1 MIIVNE
7 IKKII
12 ANKEQ
17 AMNRYSE
24 RAQIAMK
31 YDIKILTETL
41 QYIMQLEK
49 IIAEKNQYI
58 EDLKKYNGDLTI
70 DNFKLQEQVEHGR
83 FYQLEREI
91 SNGALKMALES
102 VAIIHKLAYQNEELK
117 IHIRSLLYEG
127 KQYDNI
133 DG

>member
-1 MIIVNE
+1 M
-7 IKKII
+7 
-12 ANKEQ
+12 A
-17 AMNRYSE
+17 
-24 RAQIAMK
+24 
-31 YDIKILTETL
+31 
-41 QYIMQLEK
+41 K

-70 DNFKLQEQVEHGR
+70 DNFKLPEEVDRGKFFES
-83 FYQLEREI
+83 ERHITTNAMQMCCELLHI
-91 SNGALKMALES
+91 NTELR
-102 VAIIHKLAYQNEELK
+102 YQNEELK